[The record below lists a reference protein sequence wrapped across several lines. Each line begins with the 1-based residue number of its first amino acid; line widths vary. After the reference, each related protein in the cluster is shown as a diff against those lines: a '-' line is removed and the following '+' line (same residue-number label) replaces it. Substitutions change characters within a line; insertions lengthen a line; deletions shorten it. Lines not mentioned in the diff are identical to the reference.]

1 MTDIATL
8 TMNPALDVSTSIDK
22 LVPAHKLR
30 CAPPLAEAGGGGI
43 NVARAVV
50 QLGGSAVALFPSG
63 GPAGKQIEDLLGKG
77 GVTFRTSPIAGM
89 TRESFSVEDES
100 DGCQYRFVLPG
111 PELSEAEQDA
121 VLELI
126 GSLDPRP
133 RYLIASGSLPPGVE
147 PRFYHRVGMLCRELG
162 VGFMLDTSG
171 PALAACGDLGA
182 TLLKPS
188 IHELEAAAGRPL
200 LTDADRTKA
209 ARALIGCGCT
219 TAVLVSL
226 GGEGALLV
234 TGEESIRYPAIRVE
248 VQSTVGAGDSMLA
261 AVALGLV
268 RGKTLSEAV
277 LYGIAAGAAAL
288 LAPGTGLAH
297 RDDVER
303 LLAKVE

>member
-8 TMNPALDVSTSIDK
+8 TMNPALDLSTSVDK

-30 CAPPLAEAGGGGI
+30 CAPPRTEAGGGGI

-63 GPAGKQIEDLLGKG
+63 GPAGKQIEALLEKAK
-77 GVTFRTSPIAGM
+77 VPFRTAPIAGM
-89 TRESFSVEDES
+89 TRESFSVEDDS

-111 PELSEAEQDA
+111 PELGEAEQDG
-121 VLELI
+121 VIELI
-126 GSLDPRP
+126 RSLDPRP

-147 PRFYHRVGMLCRELG
+147 PRFYHQVGTLCRALG
-162 VGFMLDTSG
+162 IGFMLDTSG

-182 TLLKPS
+182 LLLKPS
-188 IHELEAAAGRPL
+188 IHELEAAAGRTLP
-200 LTDADRTKA
+200 TDADRTEA

-234 TGEESIRYPAIRVE
+234 TGEDSVRYPAIKVE

-268 RGKTLSEAV
+268 NGKVLPEAV
-277 LYGIAAGAAAL
+277 RYGIAAGAAAL

-297 RDDVER
+297 REDVER
-303 LLAKVE
+303 LMNEAG